1 MQGFIETQASSFSRC
16 NCIVLLQL
24 FGILRFF
31 CDIKSD
37 KNHQLQSKS
46 HRNNNDK
53 NSICKRIIIWY
64 KFLLCC
70 GNTVLHMFQSEWHYD
85 KFIVSKL
92 FVKIIFENDLKNTN
106 PWQFLFVGIVLTFM
120 IIVCLLLL
128 ILFYVYVLLIDIIEK
143 ITTIKVLRVRTVWF
157 LKLSAKRR
165 LYNVDN
171 FTHL

>member
-1 MQGFIETQASSFSRC
+1 MQGFIEPKLHPSVDA
-16 NCIVLLQL
+16 IVVFYYSYLVYWD
-24 FGILRFF
+24 FF
-31 CDIKSD
+31 AIKSD

-92 FVKIIFENDLKNTN
+92 FVKIIFENDLKTLTLDNFYLLASSLLL
-106 PWQFLFVGIVLTFM
+106 WKLFVCCCWYCFTFM
-120 IIVCLLLL
+120 SCWL
-128 ILFYVYVLLIDIIEK
+128 ILM
-143 ITTIKVLRVRTVWF
+143 R
-157 LKLSAKRR
+157 KLPQSK
-165 LYNVDN
+165 YWE
-171 FTHL
+171 

>member
-1 MQGFIETQASSFSRC
+1 MDQLAVFRTILLAVKWTKGGLIHARFHRTQASSFSRC
-16 NCIVLLQL
+16 NCSVLLQL

-92 FVKIIFENDLKNTN
+92 FVKIIFENDLKTLTLDNFYLLASSLLL
-106 PWQFLFVGIVLTFM
+106 WKLFVCCCWYCFTFM
-120 IIVCLLLL
+120 SCWL
-128 ILFYVYVLLIDIIEK
+128 IL
-143 ITTIKVLRVRTVWF
+143 LR
-157 LKLSAKRR
+157 KLPQSK
-165 LYNVDN
+165 YWE
-171 FTHL
+171 